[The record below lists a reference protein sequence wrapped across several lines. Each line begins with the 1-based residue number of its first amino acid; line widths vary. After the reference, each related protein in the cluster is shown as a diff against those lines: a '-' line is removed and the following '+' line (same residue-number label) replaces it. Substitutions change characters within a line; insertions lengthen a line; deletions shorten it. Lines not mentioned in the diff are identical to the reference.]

1 MPLIGQTEA
10 PQQAIEAGASVV
22 TVIGDSLQSTVVDLW
37 QKSLEFVPK
46 LAAMLVI
53 LMVGYIVAKI
63 LRWLAR
69 SILGKV
75 QFDDICDKVG
85 LHDVTRSFGLKSG
98 ASEILSQLAFWA
110 VMLMFLVAS
119 VDALGMDSV
128 TQSIN
133 SLLGYLPNLIGAAVI
148 VTFGLVL
155 ANLVKAMVTA
165 AAERMGFEYG
175 AALSQLV
182 YGVIVIMIGSLAI
195 SQLNLETDLVNRIIE
210 IVTMAVGAALALAL
224 GFGTRDMARHVVA
237 GVYARESFQNGTTL
251 QIGDNEGVVE
261 SVRAV
266 NTTIRTS
273 DGKTIIVPNGQL
285 METNVTCSD

>member
-119 VDALGMDSV
+119 VDALGMGSV

-285 METNVTCSD
+285 METKVTCSD

>member
-285 METNVTCSD
+285 METKVTCSD